1 MCGLFVPWDWGEG
14 VPWIPGDTHT
24 VASTG
29 LWLKCL
35 SGSYGIR
42 LQALSPDLTCV
53 RALSVLSVTVAL
65 TTGGRGGRGG
75 CRRTDVLRVALASCF
90 DVS

>member
-1 MCGLFVPWDWGEG
+1 MCGLFVPWDCGEG
-14 VPWIPGDTHT
+14 VARIPGDTHT

-29 LWLKCL
+29 LRLKCL

-53 RALSVLSVTVAL
+53 RALSVTVAL
-65 TTGGRGGRGG
+65 TAGAGAGVVDAEG
-75 CRRTDVLRVALASCF
+75 LMS
-90 DVS
+90 